1 MVSSFFI
8 VFFNFGIGSRGST
21 TARSKTLV
29 KGEKNSVPDFVRC
42 LKTMQLSQQ
51 FILGL
56 LTLNRHPFIHCEQ
69 VIHAPSKGYKAK
81 IPAPVEDARILKVAR
96 REVRRSLCVPRLT
109 RDLRLSTTLSVV
121 RSCNRIAACFGSVA
135 PQSQGPPRVTFT
147 KVSPSNLYRPPA
159 KPNHNRPLRS
169 S

>member
-96 REVRRSLCVPRLT
+96 RG
-109 RDLRLSTTLSVV
+109 LST
-121 RSCNRIAACFGSVA
+121 IE
-135 PQSQGPPRVTFT
+135 Q
-147 KVSPSNLYRPPA
+147 
-159 KPNHNRPLRS
+159 
-169 S
+169 